1 MTFLIKYK
9 AIWITLIAWCLAVTL
24 NQIFRG
30 YPIIPPEMTPTG
42 YWAIHIIIGSFIGAI
57 IYAVV
62 GVLKIIAAHN
72 K

>member
-1 MTFLIKYK
+1 MKTLIRFR
-9 AIWITLIAWCLAVTL
+9 AIWITCIAWCLAVTI
-24 NQIFRG
+24 NQIMRG
-30 YPIIPPEMTPTG
+30 YPIVPPEMTATG

-62 GVLKIIAAHN
+62 GVAKILAGVQ